1 MVSALRA
8 SVGGG
13 AETALTV
20 PTGTTTMTTTTTVT
34 PTAVV
39 AADVNALAYSR
50 TTDEVLHIVYGTGG
64 GAGVKSGA
72 FFPNGLNG
80 TISVTQS

>member
-1 MVSALRA
+1 MVSTLRA

-20 PTGTTTMTTTTTVT
+20 PAGTTTAATTVT
-34 PTAVV
+34 PTTVV
-39 AADVNALAYSR
+39 AADANALAYSR
-50 TTDEVLHIVYGTGG
+50 TTDQVLHIIYGAGG
-64 GAGVKSGA
+64 GTGVKSGA